1 MKQHYVEPN
10 QTAAI
15 VAEKYGISVEEL
27 VKLNP
32 ELEETIIYTG
42 MLLKVPGEE
51 LTGIERAFI
60 DPYNALAFT
69 IHMDNVRKGFWPQG
83 GRSDGRASADGQ
95 RNFGEMLALVHS
107 ELSEALEAH
116 RKNLMDDK
124 LPHHKGTT
132 VELADALIRIMDLG
146 YGLGLPVAEAVA
158 EKLAYNR
165 TRPFMHGKAY

>member
-27 VKLNP
+27 VKLNS

-51 LTGIERAFI
+51 ANSTERAFI
-60 DPYNALAFT
+60 DPYNLLALS
-69 IHMDNVRKGFWPQG
+69 IHMDNVRKGFWPEG
-83 GRSDGRASADGQ
+83 GRSDGRASVEGQ
-95 RNFGEMLALVHS
+95 RNVGVMLMLVVT
-107 ELSEALEAH
+107 ELSEALEAD
-116 RKNLMDDK
+116 RKKLMDDK
-124 LPHHKGTT
+124 LTHHKGVT
-132 VELADALIRIMDLG
+132 VEIADAIIRLMDLG
-146 YGLGLPVAEAVA
+146 YGLGLPVAEAMA

-165 TRPFMHGKAY
+165 TRPFKHGKAY